1 MRYEIPDS
9 ACEYRFIHARG
20 PGGQHVNKAA
30 TGVELRVHL
39 NKLELPPGVMS
50 RLKLSQR
57 NRINKDNVLVVQADQ
72 SRSQLGNRKAALA
85 RVEAFIQAVWAR
97 PKQRIAT
104 KPSKAAKAKRV
115 KIKKQRGET
124 KNNRKKP
131 TLD

>member
-30 TGVELRVHL
+30 TGVELRLHL
-39 NKLELPPGVMS
+39 NKLDIPPGVLH
-50 RLKLSQR
+50 RLKQTQR
-57 NRINKDNVLVVQADQ
+57 NRINKDGVLVVQADQ

-85 RVEAFIQAVWAR
+85 RVESFINEVWQP
-97 PKQRIAT
+97 PKRRIAT
-104 KPSKAAKAKRV
+104 KPSKTAKAKRV
-115 KIKKQRGET
+115 KMKKQRGEV

-131 TLD
+131 GLD